1 MVGLG
6 AVAKTHVR
14 VLETMPFADVVAGV
28 DTDTSK
34 TLKTHGVNRP
44 VYPTV
49 REARDAACVPDVVVI
64 ATPTPNHAAVCRET
78 ARYFPEARLLVEKPA
93 AVNLSDARHILAEI
107 GGRQPVDVTYHM
119 SFSPEVT
126 WGQEVVQKSK
136 AALGDLISAELFFAD
151 PYYTDFEHA
160 EATLCSSWL
169 DSGINALSVLS
180 RFATITERLSLRS
193 MGTERQSIFEARL
206 TCHTGGRQANALL
219 VTSWYVADA
228 AKTTRLRYASGL
240 ELLMDHTGVAA
251 YLLRDGKVEAFF
263 GADRSIP
270 RRERHYRALYQ
281 SWLAE
286 GKRTLPAETGLQLHE
301 ILLG

>member
-6 AVAKTHVR
+6 AVAETHVG
-14 VLETMPFADVVAGV
+14 VLEDVPF
-28 DTDTSK
+28 
-34 TLKTHGVNRP
+34 VNGEDRQ
-44 VYPTV
+44 VYLSV
-49 REARDAACVPDVVVI
+49 REAGGSADVPDIIVI
-64 ATPTPNHAAVCRET
+64 ATPTPSHAAVCGEI

-93 AVNLSDARHILAEI
+93 AVNLSEARHILAEI
-107 GGRQPVDVTYHM
+107 GGRQPVDVAYHM
-119 SFSPEVT
+119 SFSPEVI
-126 WGQEVVQKSK
+126 WGQQAVQESR
-136 AALGDLISAELFFAD
+136 AGELMSAELFFAD
-151 PYYTDFEHA
+151 PYYDDFEHA
-160 EATLCSSWL
+160 QATLCSSWV

-180 RFATITERLSLRS
+180 RFATIAERTTLRP
-193 MGTERQSIFEARL
+193 MGTDRQSIFEARL
-206 TCHTGGRQANALL
+206 TCKTGSLEADALL

-228 AKTTRLRYASGL
+228 AKTTRLRYASGV

-251 YLLRDGKVEAFF
+251 YLLHDGKVETFF

-286 GKRTLPAETGLQLHE
+286 GKRTLPTETSLQLHE